1 MIWKPHQAE
10 KEVFWQNL
18 NALGFIKVVS
28 YDFVILISRPSK
40 SLEELIILFCFYIYL
55 HGLYHAIFGIL
66 LDTV

>member
-28 YDFVILISRPSK
+28 YDFVILISRPSIG
-40 SLEELIILFCFYIYL
+40 LEELIILFGFSFTSMDCTMQFLVFY
-55 HGLYHAIFGIL
+55 
-66 LDTV
+66 